1 MHHNKRGLLLKW
13 GDGTGVS
20 AGSPVHPDLLQHIV
34 LSLNE
39 MKHYSLSAVDDVG
52 KKIKKSWRIQIAF
65 ANLKKIIGFDF
76 IWCWWPCM

>member
-20 AGSPVHPDLLQHIV
+20 VAGSPVHPDPLQHIV
-34 LSLNE
+34 LCLNE

-52 KKIKKSWRIQIAF
+52 KK
-65 ANLKKIIGFDF
+65 
-76 IWCWWPCM
+76 

>member
-20 AGSPVHPDLLQHIV
+20 VAGSPVHPDPLQHIV
-34 LSLNE
+34 LCLNE

-52 KKIKKSWRIQIAF
+52 KKKKSWRIQIAF
-65 ANLKKIIGFDF
+65 ENF
-76 IWCWWPCM
+76 